1 MKHGTIVLGL
11 VILLLASCYLPQN
24 PADLDGKE
32 PVEKI
37 SVTTDKSRDQG
48 VYVNEKGERF
58 DIVSEEG
65 PDGEVVRCVEAL
77 DIVRVGSGDAEG
89 SKSLGAH
96 GPVKAL
102 ILGRRHDGYPGVWE
116 VSNDDTVLPV
126 SSNESGEKNSK
137 AGDSCEVEWLVHGF
151 FGWQYHVEF
160 PFVGPDSK
168 GGFIFVGYAEN
179 TRGIDFG
186 GEWKIDE
193 GATVAVYWR
202 LDKKK
207 NGHFHLSRARIIGE
221 PNENYMKWKKDDDKE
236 FHHWGRYRHSMFV
249 HFLLYLFDSVKFF
262 FLDSFDTY
270 LVDALEAEY
279 DSNQDVYLV
288 QGHVE
293 GIISVVDPVTKEK
306 ETKTVEEIVAKEKK
320 LLLGTA
326 TITPDGEITITSK
339 IDDGSGNG
347 GGNDDDK
354 YYERIVIEAYS
365 PYGGGEPSVEVTL
378 MQDTDIAVEGDE
390 DPYAIRVQMS
400 DLAEGTYYIRITSNA
415 ATDQPYALRV
425 LDLATGEAKPDAI
438 IPGLAAIN
446 YSDEPYEPDDDNPDR
461 NSIDIGNS
469 NYVNRYFDIA
479 DSGEDNN
486 VDTVDWLKLEL

>member
-58 DIVSEEG
+58 DIVSKEG

-77 DIVRVGSGDAEG
+77 DIVRVGPGEAEG
-89 SKSLGAH
+89 SKSFGGH

-116 VSNDDTVLPV
+116 VSNDDIVLPV
-126 SSNESGEKNSK
+126 SSNDSGEKNSK

-160 PFVGPDSK
+160 PFVGEDSK
-168 GGFIFVGYAEN
+168 GGYIFVGYAEN

-186 GEWKIDE
+186 GDWKIDE

-202 LDKKK
+202 LDKKR

-221 PNENYMKWKKDDDKE
+221 PNENYKKWKKDDDNE
-236 FHHWGRYRHSMFV
+236 LHHGRRYRHSMFV

-279 DSNQDVYLV
+279 DPTQDVYLV
-288 QGHVE
+288 QGHAE

-306 ETKTVEEIVAKEKK
+306 EPKKIEEIVEKEKK
-320 LLLGTA
+320 LLLGIA
-326 TITPDGEITITSK
+326 VITPDGEITITANDPNS
-339 IDDGSGNG
+339 NG
-347 GGNDDDK
+347 GGNGTNK
-354 YYERIVIEAYS
+354 TYERIVIEAYS
-365 PYGGGEPSVEVTL
+365 PYGGGEPSVEVAL
-378 MQDTDIAVEGDE
+378 MKDDVEVSGDGDTKAV
-390 DPYAIRVQMS
+390 RVAMS
-400 DLAEGTYYIRITSNA
+400 GLTGGTYYIRVTSSA
-415 ATDQPYALRV
+415 AKDQPYALRV
-425 LDLATGEAKPDAI
+425 LDLAEGEAEPDAI
-438 IPGLAAIN
+438 VPGGVEAIN

-461 NSIDIGNS
+461 NSIDTGNS

-479 DSGEDNN
+479 GADEDYS